1 MQAALGGAFAAAV
14 LPVSAQ
20 TVTTDSEGLDVDT
33 VEIRSG
39 DASVPAYR
47 AQPKDKTNLPVVIV
61 IHEIFGVHA
70 HIADVCRRFAK
81 LGYLAIAP
89 DLFARQGNAE
99 KYPTIKDLVEHIVS
113 KVPDR
118 QVTEDLDATV
128 AWAGKNGGDLS
139 RLGVVGFCWGG
150 RQSWLYAEHN
160 PHVRAAV
167 AWYGFVEGKT
177 DEMTPFNPVDH
188 ASLLKVP
195 VLGLYG
201 EGCEHHAG
209 VARRHAQGNPDERFE
224 ARARIGDRRVPGCRS
239 RVLCRLPAELCE
251 GRRGGELEARDRV
264 APQVRRDVNGKR
276 RHGPPLRCDCAAP
289 ALRRRAGCDRPRRVR
304 APLAPRPDTAMRRAG
319 PQLPAPVRC
328 GMR

>member
-1 MQAALGGAFAAAV
+1 MLKPEVDSLVPHVPFSRRKFMQAALGSTFAAAV

-20 TVTTDSEGLDVDT
+20 TIATDSAGLDVDT

-61 IHEIFGVHA
+61 IHEIFAVHA
-70 HIADVCRRFAK
+70 HIADICRRFAK

-89 DLFARQGNAE
+89 DLFARQGDVS
-99 KYPTIKDLVEHIVS
+99 KYQTIQDLVANVVS

-118 QVTEDLDATV
+118 QVSEDLDAAV

-167 AWYGFVEGKT
+167 AWYGFVEGTT

-188 ASLLKVP
+188 ADTLKVP

-201 EGCEHHAG
+201 AKD
-209 VARRHAQGNPDERFE
+209 ANITQA
-224 ARARIGDRRVPGCRS
+224 S
-239 RVLCRLPAELCE
+239 
-251 GRRGGELEARDRV
+251 
-264 APQVRRDVNGKR
+264 
-276 RHGPPLRCDCAAP
+276 
-289 ALRRRAGCDRPRRVR
+289 
-304 APLAPRPDTAMRRAG
+304 LAAMRERIAKSDSKLARESQIVVYDDAGHAFFADYRPSYVKGDAEDSWKRALAWFHRYG
-319 PQLPAPVRC
+319 V
-328 GMR
+328 M

>member
-1 MQAALGGAFAAAV
+1 MLKPEVDSLVPHVPFSRRKFMQAALGSTFAAAV

-20 TVTTDSEGLDVDT
+20 TIATDSAGLDVDT

-61 IHEIFGVHA
+61 IHEIFAVHA
-70 HIADVCRRFAK
+70 HIADICRRFAK

-89 DLFARQGNAE
+89 DLFARQGDVS
-99 KYPTIKDLVEHIVS
+99 KYQTIQDLVANVVS

-118 QVTEDLDATV
+118 QVSEDLDATV
-128 AWAGKNGGDLS
+128 AWAGKNGGDPS

-167 AWYGFVEGKT
+167 AWYGFVEGAT

-188 ASLLKVP
+188 ADTLKVP

-201 EGCEHHAG
+201 AKD
-209 VARRHAQGNPDERFE
+209 ANITQA
-224 ARARIGDRRVPGCRS
+224 S
-239 RVLCRLPAELCE
+239 
-251 GRRGGELEARDRV
+251 
-264 APQVRRDVNGKR
+264 
-276 RHGPPLRCDCAAP
+276 
-289 ALRRRAGCDRPRRVR
+289 
-304 APLAPRPDTAMRRAG
+304 LAAMRERIAKSDSKLARESQIVVYDDAGHAFFADYRPSYVKGDAEDSWKRALAWFHRYG
-319 PQLPAPVRC
+319 V
-328 GMR
+328 M

>member
-1 MQAALGGAFAAAV
+1 MLKPEVDSLVPHVPFSRRKFMQAALGGAFAAAV

-99 KYPTIKDLVEHIVS
+99 KYPTIKDLVDHIVS

-201 EGCEHHAG
+201 EKDTNITQASLANMRKAIQASDSKLARESEIVVYPDAGHAFFADYRPSYVKADAEESWKRAIAWLHKYG
-209 VARRHAQGNPDERFE
+209 V
-224 ARARIGDRRVPGCRS
+224 
-239 RVLCRLPAELCE
+239 
-251 GRRGGELEARDRV
+251 
-264 APQVRRDVNGKR
+264 
-276 RHGPPLRCDCAAP
+276 
-289 ALRRRAGCDRPRRVR
+289 
-304 APLAPRPDTAMRRAG
+304 M
-319 PQLPAPVRC
+319 
-328 GMR
+328 

>member
-1 MQAALGGAFAAAV
+1 MLKPEVDSLVPHVPFSRRKFMQAALGGAFAAAV

-33 VEIRSG
+33 IEIRSG

-89 DLFARQGNAE
+89 DLFVRQGNAA
-99 KYPTIKDLVEHIVS
+99 KYPTIKDLSEHIIS

-167 AWYGFVEGKT
+167 
-177 DEMTPFNPVDH
+177 
-188 ASLLKVP
+188 
-195 VLGLYG
+195 GLYG
-201 EGCEHHAG
+201 EKDANITQASLADMRKAIQASDSKLARESEIVVYPDAGHAFFADYRPSYVKADAEESWKRAIAWFHKYG
-209 VARRHAQGNPDERFE
+209 V
-224 ARARIGDRRVPGCRS
+224 
-239 RVLCRLPAELCE
+239 
-251 GRRGGELEARDRV
+251 
-264 APQVRRDVNGKR
+264 
-276 RHGPPLRCDCAAP
+276 
-289 ALRRRAGCDRPRRVR
+289 
-304 APLAPRPDTAMRRAG
+304 M
-319 PQLPAPVRC
+319 
-328 GMR
+328 

>member
-1 MQAALGGAFAAAV
+1 MLKPEVDSLVPHVPFSRRKFMQAALGGTFAAAV

-20 TVTTDSEGLDVDT
+20 TVTTDSTGLDVDT
-33 VEIRSG
+33 IEIRSG

-47 AQPKDKTNLPVVIV
+47 AQPVDKTNLPVVIV

-89 DLFARQGNAE
+89 DLFARQGNAA
-99 KYPTIKDLVEHIVS
+99 KYPTMKELYDHIIS

-128 AWAGKNGGDLS
+128 AWAGKNGGDLT
-139 RLGVVGFCWGG
+139 RLGVTGFCWGG
-150 RQSWLYAEHN
+150 RQAWLYAEHN

-188 ASLLKVP
+188 ASSLKVP

-201 EGCEHHAG
+201 EKDQNITQASLADMRKAIQTSDSKLARESEIVVYPDAGHAFFADYRPSYVKGDAEDGWKRAIEWFHKYG
-209 VARRHAQGNPDERFE
+209 V
-224 ARARIGDRRVPGCRS
+224 
-239 RVLCRLPAELCE
+239 
-251 GRRGGELEARDRV
+251 
-264 APQVRRDVNGKR
+264 
-276 RHGPPLRCDCAAP
+276 
-289 ALRRRAGCDRPRRVR
+289 
-304 APLAPRPDTAMRRAG
+304 M
-319 PQLPAPVRC
+319 
-328 GMR
+328 

>member
-1 MQAALGGAFAAAV
+1 MLKPEVDSLVPHVPFSRRKFMQAALGSTFAAAV

-20 TVTTDSEGLDVDT
+20 TIATDSAGLDVDT

-61 IHEIFGVHA
+61 IHEIFAVHA
-70 HIADVCRRFAK
+70 HIADICRRFAK

-89 DLFARQGNAE
+89 DLFARQGDVS
-99 KYPTIKDLVEHIVS
+99 KYQTIQDLVANVVS

-118 QVTEDLDATV
+118 QVSEDLDATV

-167 AWYGFVEGKT
+167 AWYGFVEGTT

-188 ASLLKVP
+188 ADTLKVP

-201 EGCEHHAG
+201 AKD
-209 VARRHAQGNPDERFE
+209 ASITQA
-224 ARARIGDRRVPGCRS
+224 S
-239 RVLCRLPAELCE
+239 
-251 GRRGGELEARDRV
+251 
-264 APQVRRDVNGKR
+264 
-276 RHGPPLRCDCAAP
+276 
-289 ALRRRAGCDRPRRVR
+289 
-304 APLAPRPDTAMRRAG
+304 LAAMRERIAKSDSKLARESQIVVYDDAGHAFFADYRPSYVKGDAEDSWKRALAWFHRYG
-319 PQLPAPVRC
+319 V
-328 GMR
+328 M

>member
-1 MQAALGGAFAAAV
+1 MLKPEVDSLVPHVPFSRRKFMQAALGSTFAAAV

-20 TVTTDSEGLDVDT
+20 TIATDSAGLDVDT

-47 AQPKDKTNLPVVIV
+47 AQPKDKTNMPVVIV
-61 IHEIFGVHA
+61 IHEIFAVHA
-70 HIADVCRRFAK
+70 HIADICRRFAK

-89 DLFARQGNAE
+89 DLFARQGDVS
-99 KYPTIKDLVEHIVS
+99 KYQTIQDLVANVVS

-118 QVTEDLDATV
+118 QVSEDLDATV

-188 ASLLKVP
+188 ADTLKVP

-201 EGCEHHAG
+201 AKD
-209 VARRHAQGNPDERFE
+209 ANITQA
-224 ARARIGDRRVPGCRS
+224 S
-239 RVLCRLPAELCE
+239 
-251 GRRGGELEARDRV
+251 
-264 APQVRRDVNGKR
+264 
-276 RHGPPLRCDCAAP
+276 
-289 ALRRRAGCDRPRRVR
+289 
-304 APLAPRPDTAMRRAG
+304 LAAMRERIAKSDSKLARESQIVVYDDAGHAFFADYRPSYVKGDAEDSWKRALAWFHRYG
-319 PQLPAPVRC
+319 V
-328 GMR
+328 M

>member
-1 MQAALGGAFAAAV
+1 MLKPEVDSLVPHVPFSRRKFMQAALGSTFAAAV

-20 TVTTDSEGLDVDT
+20 TIATDSAGLDVDT

-61 IHEIFGVHA
+61 IHEIFAVHA
-70 HIADVCRRFAK
+70 HIADICRRFAK

-89 DLFARQGNAE
+89 DLFARQGDVS
-99 KYPTIKDLVEHIVS
+99 KYQTIQDLVANVVS

-118 QVTEDLDATV
+118 QVSEDLDATV

-188 ASLLKVP
+188 ADTLKVP

-201 EGCEHHAG
+201 AKD
-209 VARRHAQGNPDERFE
+209 ANITQA
-224 ARARIGDRRVPGCRS
+224 S
-239 RVLCRLPAELCE
+239 
-251 GRRGGELEARDRV
+251 
-264 APQVRRDVNGKR
+264 
-276 RHGPPLRCDCAAP
+276 
-289 ALRRRAGCDRPRRVR
+289 
-304 APLAPRPDTAMRRAG
+304 LAAMRERIAKSDSKLARESQIVVYDDAGHAFFADYRPSYVKGDAEDSWKRALAWFHRYG
-319 PQLPAPVRC
+319 V
-328 GMR
+328 M

>member
-1 MQAALGGAFAAAV
+1 MLKPEVDSLVPHVPFSRRKFMQAALGSTFAAAV

-20 TVTTDSEGLDVDT
+20 TIATDSAGLDVDT

-61 IHEIFGVHA
+61 IHEIFAVHA
-70 HIADVCRRFAK
+70 HIADICRRFAK

-89 DLFARQGNAE
+89 DLFARQGDVS
-99 KYPTIKDLVEHIVS
+99 KYQTIQDLVANVVS

-118 QVTEDLDATV
+118 QVSEDLDATV

-167 AWYGFVEGKT
+167 AWYGFVEGTT

-188 ASLLKVP
+188 ADTLKVP

-201 EGCEHHAG
+201 AKD
-209 VARRHAQGNPDERFE
+209 ANITQA
-224 ARARIGDRRVPGCRS
+224 S
-239 RVLCRLPAELCE
+239 
-251 GRRGGELEARDRV
+251 
-264 APQVRRDVNGKR
+264 
-276 RHGPPLRCDCAAP
+276 
-289 ALRRRAGCDRPRRVR
+289 
-304 APLAPRPDTAMRRAG
+304 LAAMRERIAKSDSKLARESQIVVYDDAGHAFFADYRPSYVKGDAEDSWKRALAWFHRYG
-319 PQLPAPVRC
+319 V
-328 GMR
+328 M